1 MSYSTGE
8 IAELCGVSVRCVQ
21 YYDREGLLK
30 PESISEG
37 GRMLY
42 GEESLRRL
50 QIICMYKQLG
60 LGLAEIREILSDETN
75 CRNVLLRVLETR
87 ERELEEELREK
98 LSQRD
103 GIQAIRHEIAEGR
116 AISRNSFFDVRK
128 IMTGKKETEGDLCGA
143 ACRGTDRGRG
153 NRYDRGFMG
162 RLRLVDSVCRRVAL
176 RSCVGG
182 GRHRICVS
190 QSCLCVHG
198 LRKEIPSAFRKVY
211 LFGAHAQN
219 AQACLSAL
227 RREQLSYRNVFGL
240 KKV

>member
-30 PESISEG
+30 PESLSEG
-37 GRMLY
+37 GRRLY

-116 AISRNSFFDVRK
+116 AISRNSFFDVRT
-128 IMTGKKETEGDLCGA
+128 IMKGKKKQRATYAALLAAGLIVDAAIATTAVLWGVYGWWIPFAVALPCAAALAAGATVFAYRNLAYVCTDCGKKFRPRFGKFIFSAHTPKTRKLVCPHCGA
-143 ACRGTDRGRG
+143 NNFHTETYSD
-153 NRYDRGFMG
+153 
-162 RLRLVDSVCRRVAL
+162 
-176 RSCVGG
+176 
-182 GRHRICVS
+182 
-190 QSCLCVHG
+190 
-198 LRKEIPSAFRKVY
+198 
-211 LFGAHAQN
+211 
-219 AQACLSAL
+219 
-227 RREQLSYRNVFGL
+227 
-240 KKV
+240 